1 MAITKTKLLTAS
13 CLISLLALTACS
25 SDSGSSGG
33 GSSISCDDI
42 AGNYTMRVAEN
53 ACGGTYYGTISGNV
67 STDCYVNFRGTNGV
81 TITGT
86 FTERT
91 ASTITGRGTTSGC
104 GAAYLVCSSTMGSCE
119 YSYDSGGGAAIAC
132 KRARKK

>member
-13 CLISLLALTACS
+13 CLISLLVLTACS
-25 SDSGSSGG
+25 SDDGGSSGG

-67 STDCYVNFRGTNGV
+67 SPSCYVNFIGTNGV

-91 ASTITGRGTTSGC
+91 ATTISGRGETSGC
-104 GAAYLVCSSTMGSCE
+104 GAAFLVCSSTMGSCE
-119 YSYDSGGGAAIAC
+119 YTYDSGGGGTLY
-132 KRARKK
+132 